1 MLKTTLG
8 QILINNALP
17 PDMQDHERVLTK
29 KKMGELATQL
39 AEKYPDQY
47 RPVMKQLHDIGKD
60 ASYTTNGL
68 SFGLKHIRPTLAVRN
83 AQLKMQ
89 GDLQKLFADRG
100 IDDKE
105 RNLQLLELASNA
117 QRDLVDK
124 VFTESHGEDNP
135 LAQQV
140 HGVGR
145 GNKFSLNSLIGA
157 DMQYLDHRGEP
168 IPIPVTRG
176 YGQGLRPVEY
186 FAGAFGTRK
195 GVMDLK
201 TATADAGFFGKQLTQ
216 MTHRLLVTQDDDDDE
231 ERLATASDRGMP
243 TDVDDVD
250 NEGAML
256 SRPVGPYKRNTL
268 LTPKILRDMKQMG
281 VKDILVRSPLVGGPA
296 DGGVYAKDVGYREKQ
311 RLPPIGDYVGVSAAQ
326 ALSEPVTQSQ
336 ISSKHCL
343 AAGTLV
349 RMADWSVRRIEDIRV
364 GDVVLGADKNA
375 HTFPSRVVRTYDN
388 GVRECARTI
397 FRVPYSRTGAN
408 VELVSTLDHKVLMFR
423 RVTNALAEADNWTP
437 QVLPVG
443 TATGKLVAIM
453 PRGFDDSF
461 ADMLQEP
468 FALLIGLLLG
478 DGCYTH
484 AIQSVNFSCFDPTLI
499 EDVQPLIAPLNLKLS
514 KLKGHPGYYK
524 VAMRQDDYYTR
535 RDSHTGQM
543 LAGTRNP
550 VRQWLESRG
559 MYGKYAHEKILPAE
573 VWSWD
578 NASVAQLIAGYF
590 VTDGSVFVPG
600 VNAHISK
607 PYLNFGSTS
616 RTMLEQVQ
624 QLLAQRFGIY
634 STGPYANNTAR
645 KRTLY
650 SINISAEESVRRFYA
665 VIPLYGVKRRTFDD
679 LLQNWRVE
687 SPRPFTRY
695 PRQRPELVG
704 QLPTYDIEVEN
715 ADHLFVLASG
725 LIVSNSGGVGGAGA
739 ISGFKALNA
748 LVQVPKKYP
757 GGATHTQLDGRVQ
770 EVRPAPQGGFYVQV
784 NGQDHYVPAD
794 RDVSV
799 KKGDEL
805 EAGDVISS
813 GMPNPAEVVRHKGI
827 GEGRRYFV
835 QAMQQVMKNS
845 GISSHR
851 RNVELLSRG
860 LINHVKLTDEYGD
873 YVPDDIVPYSAL
885 ERNWTPR
892 AGAISGAP
900 QSMVGH
906 YLEQPVLHY
915 SIGTKIGK
923 NVAANLNKYGIK
935 TVQAHKE
942 PAPFEPEM
950 VRGMSNISNDPDWM
964 TRMLG
969 SYQEKGL
976 MNSVHRGLSS
986 DTSGSSYVPAL
997 ARGEQFGV
1005 TGTTSGWKP

>member
-8 QILINNALP
+8 QVMINEALP
-17 PDMQDHERVLTK
+17 PDLRDHERVLTK

-47 RPVMKQLHDIGKD
+47 RQVMKKLHDIGKD

-68 SFGLKHIRPTLAVRN
+68 SFGLKHIKPTLAVRN

-89 GDLQKLFADRG
+89 GDLQKLFATTG
-100 IDDKE
+100 INDKE
-105 RNLQLLELASNA
+105 RDLRLLELASNA

-231 ERLATASDRGMP
+231 ERSTTASDRGMP

-296 DGGVYAKDVGYREKQ
+296 DGGVYAKDVGYREKH
-311 RLPPIGDYVGVSAAQ
+311 RLPPIGDYVGIAAAQ

-336 ISSKHCL
+336 ISSKH
-343 AAGTLV
+343 
-349 RMADWSVRRIEDIRV
+349 
-364 GDVVLGADKNA
+364 
-375 HTFPSRVVRTYDN
+375 
-388 GVRECARTI
+388 
-397 FRVPYSRTGAN
+397 
-408 VELVSTLDHKVLMFR
+408 
-423 RVTNALAEADNWTP
+423 
-437 QVLPVG
+437 
-443 TATGKLVAIM
+443 
-453 PRGFDDSF
+453 
-461 ADMLQEP
+461 
-468 FALLIGLLLG
+468 
-478 DGCYTH
+478 
-484 AIQSVNFSCFDPTLI
+484 
-499 EDVQPLIAPLNLKLS
+499 
-514 KLKGHPGYYK
+514 
-524 VAMRQDDYYTR
+524 
-535 RDSHTGQM
+535 
-543 LAGTRNP
+543 
-550 VRQWLESRG
+550 
-559 MYGKYAHEKILPAE
+559 
-573 VWSWD
+573 
-578 NASVAQLIAGYF
+578 
-590 VTDGSVFVPG
+590 
-600 VNAHISK
+600 
-607 PYLNFGSTS
+607 
-616 RTMLEQVQ
+616 
-624 QLLAQRFGIY
+624 
-634 STGPYANNTAR
+634 
-645 KRTLY
+645 
-650 SINISAEESVRRFYA
+650 
-665 VIPLYGVKRRTFDD
+665 
-679 LLQNWRVE
+679 
-687 SPRPFTRY
+687 
-695 PRQRPELVG
+695 
-704 QLPTYDIEVEN
+704 
-715 ADHLFVLASG
+715 
-725 LIVSNSGGVGGAGA
+725 SGGVGGAGA

-784 NGQDHYVPAD
+784 GGQDHYVPAD